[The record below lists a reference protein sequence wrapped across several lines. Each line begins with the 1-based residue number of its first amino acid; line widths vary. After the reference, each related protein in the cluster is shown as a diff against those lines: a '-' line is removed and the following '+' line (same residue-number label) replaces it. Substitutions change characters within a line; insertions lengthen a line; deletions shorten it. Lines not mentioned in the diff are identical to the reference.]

1 MNTDNLQISP
11 ILFDSLHNNPLDFN
25 PKSGLNF
32 IPTIEQKLSDILAYD
47 KAVQHIL
54 ELGIE
59 EHSGDWDPFY
69 TIKTKTKEYD
79 TGSGASQIISH
90 TKYHITF
97 LNYDEDGNETE
108 LEISIKNIISIT
120 LQR

>member
-11 ILFDSLHNNPLDFN
+11 ILFEALSNNPLILVHGDK
-25 PKSGLNF
+25 P
-32 IPTIEQKLSDILAYD
+32 EYKLDRILQFD

-69 TIKTKTKEYD
+69 VINTKTNKFE
-79 TGSGASQIISH
+79 TEQGSSQIISH
-90 TKYHITF
+90 TNDTITF
-97 LNYDEDGNETE
+97 LNYDEDGNEIE
-108 LEISIKNIISIT
+108 LVISIKDIISIN